1 MAMHWYVVKAISGRE
16 NKCRDTIVT
25 KTRQAG
31 KAEQVGRLLVP
42 SERVT
47 EVKRRGKVTTE
58 RKLYPGYIYAEC
70 DLDED
75 LIEIIRSVDGVTGFL
90 GSSPSAPDR
99 LTSEE
104 AERIIAV
111 STAESV
117 DEQRAVLV
125 QIPYQVGDK
134 VKVKEG
140 TFAGMEGDVDE
151 INEQKGTIRVL
162 ITVFG
167 RQTPIELEVWQVEEV
182 G

>member
-1 MAMHWYVVKAISGRE
+1 MAMHWFVVKAISGRE
-16 NKCRDTIVT
+16 NKARDTIEMKV
-25 KTRQAG
+25 RQAG
-31 KAEQVGRLLVP
+31 MSERLGRLLVP

-58 RKLYPGYIYAEC
+58 RKLFPGYIYAEL
-70 DLDED
+70 DLSED
-75 LIEIIRSVDGVTGFL
+75 LIDVIRAVDGVTGFL
-90 GSSPSAPDR
+90 GASPEAPDR

-104 AERIIAV
+104 AERIIAIA
-111 STAESV
+111 SAESV
-117 DEQRAVLV
+117 EDQRAVLV
-125 QIPYQVGDK
+125 QIPFNLGDK

-140 TFAGMEGDVDE
+140 TFAGMEGVIDE
-151 INEQKGTIRVL
+151 INSQKGTLRVL

>member
-16 NKCRDTIVT
+16 NKCRDAIVT
-25 KTRQAG
+25 KARQAG
-31 KAEQVGRLLVP
+31 KSEQVGRLLVP

-75 LIEIIRSVDGVTGFL
+75 LIEVIRNVDGVTGFL
-90 GSSPSAPDR
+90 GSSPGAPDR
-99 LTSEE
+99 LTAEE

>member
-1 MAMHWYVVKAISGRE
+1 MAMHWFVVKAISGRE
-16 NKCRDTIVT
+16 NKARDTIVT
-25 KTRQAG
+25 KVRQAG
-31 KAEQVGRLLVP
+31 FSEQLGRLLVP

-58 RKLYPGYIYAEC
+58 RKLFPGYIYAE
-70 DLDED
+70 LELSQD
-75 LIEIIRSVDGVTGFL
+75 LIDVIRGVDGVTGFL
-90 GSSPSAPDR
+90 GSSPEQPDR

-104 AERIIAV
+104 AERIIKIAA
-111 STAESV
+111 AESV
-117 DEQRAVLV
+117 EDQRAVLV
-125 QIPYQVGDK
+125 QIPFNVGDK

-140 TFAGMEGDVDE
+140 TFAGMEGQVDE
-151 INEQKGTIRVL
+151 INAQKGTLRVL